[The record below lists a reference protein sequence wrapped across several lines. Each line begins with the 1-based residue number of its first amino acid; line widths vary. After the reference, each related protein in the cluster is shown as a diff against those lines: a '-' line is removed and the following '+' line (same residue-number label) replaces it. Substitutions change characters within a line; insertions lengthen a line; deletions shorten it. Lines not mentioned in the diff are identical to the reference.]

1 MNSAVS
7 RSHYPFDNAAP
18 QAGDRFA
25 SLATLYDEVTR
36 RHLDRLGIGAG
47 WNCLEVGAGGGSVA
61 RFMSERVGPTG
72 HVVATDINI
81 DWMAGSLPANVELRR
96 HDIGVDPLPERAF
109 DIVHARA
116 VLTFV
121 PERQSAL
128 MRMVAALKP
137 GGWLLVEEL
146 VPPVTEALDPP
157 DEPDVEIA
165 RKGRHAIV
173 EIIRRR
179 GGDPFFA
186 RELPELVTAVG
197 PDRLRC
203 GGLFRP
209 VSYRRGRWARQGEHR
224 PTRVAAIVEAGL
236 MNAAELDRYRSV
248 LGRPDCLISRING
261 ADFRVGT
268 ATTAL
273 TFERIGHGEGARRCD
288 SGRCDYWLC
297 FYRQRLWLSVAAKTL
312 LRRAGRISPHS
323 AWRCFPPGQRCRC
336 TRPSPKG
343 FSNVTAC
350 ESSSPRVRISPSSWL
365 LLPRASTTSRRACRR
380 LC

>member
-1 MNSAVS
+1 MNSAAS

-25 SLATLYDEVTR
+25 TLSTLYDEVTR
-36 RHLDRLGIGAG
+36 RHLDRFGIGAG

-61 RFMSERVGPTG
+61 GFMSDRVGPTG
-72 HVVATDINI
+72 QIVATDINI

-96 HDIGVDPLPERAF
+96 HDVGVDPLPEGAF

-197 PDRLRC
+197 LTDFGAEGYFVPFRTPAIA
-203 GGLFRP
+203 GL
-209 VSYRRGRWARQGEHR
+209 ARANIDQLES
-224 PTRVAAIVEAGL
+224 AIVEAGL
-236 MNAAELDRYRSV
+236 MNTAQLDHFRSV
-248 LGRPDCLISRING
+248 LGRPNCPYPASMVLISAWG
-261 ADFRVGT
+261 
-268 ATTAL
+268 
-273 TFERIGHGEGARRCD
+273 RR
-288 SGRCDYWLC
+288 
-297 FYRQRLWLSVAAKTL
+297 Q
-312 LRRAGRISPHS
+312 
-323 AWRCFPPGQRCRC
+323 
-336 TRPSPKG
+336 
-343 FSNVTAC
+343 
-350 ESSSPRVRISPSSWL
+350 
-365 LLPRASTTSRRACRR
+365 LP
-380 LC
+380 